1 MTSWKEELI
10 NLRKCKLGLTSVMA
24 DSLAF
29 LEEDLTCLI
38 CCDIFTDPVTLKC
51 SHSLCEECLQ
61 RFWTTQDVPQC
72 PVCRKECSHDEPTKS
87 LAFRALC
94 ESFKKRKPTAVSD
107 DVCPEHKE
115 KYKLF
120 CFEDQ
125 QPICVVCYTSKKHE
139 NHKCSPVDE
148 AAGNLKESVKTQ
160 LDRAQETLAGL
171 KKAQESCVQ
180 QAELIKDH
188 TSMNENKIKE
198 EFEKL
203 HQFLRDE
210 EEKHI
215 RSLHKEMEPQDKKV
229 KDRMEELS
237 KQISALSERMAA
249 VWQDIEAENITFLQ
263 NYSGTL
269 KRLQHPSV
277 PNTTPELQ
285 EYQHYPIQTV
295 IFTTWARMENLVE
308 QPPVT
313 LDPDTASSRLQVSDN
328 CTRVEYSKN
337 PRIVSDNPERL
348 FVGVLASKGFS
359 SGVHCWDVEVRN
371 NDHWTLGVVGET
383 VNRKTLYK
391 MDPKSRF
398 WCFRYVSGTYKQGN
412 KPVSHIDSKERPN
425 VIRLQLDF
433 DEGEVRF
440 IDPFRNRSLC
450 TYTGGFPEKVFPYFC
465 TGDVDTPLNVFPA
478 NKL

>member
-1 MTSWKEELI
+1 
-10 NLRKCKLGLTSVMA
+10 MA
-24 DSLAF
+24 DALSF
-29 LEEDLTCLI
+29 LEEDLTCLM

-51 SHSLCEECLQ
+51 SHSLCEKCLQ

-94 ESFKKRKPTAVSD
+94 ESFKKRKPTAVSG

-115 KYKLF
+115 ALKLF
-120 CFEDQ
+120 CFEDK

-148 AAGNLKESVKTQ
+148 AAGNLKEDLKTQ
-160 LDRAQETLAGL
+160 MDRLHETLADL
-171 KKAQESCVQ
+171 KKAQENCVK
-180 QAELIKDH
+180 QAELIKEH
-188 TSMNENKIKE
+188 TSMHENQIKE

-215 RSLHKEMEPQDKKV
+215 RSLHKEIKLLDEKLKT
-229 KDRMEELS
+229 RMKELS
-237 KQISALSERMAA
+237 AQISDLSENMAA
-249 VWQDIEAENITFLQ
+249 VWQDMEEENITFLQ
-263 NYSGTL
+263 NYSDTV

-285 EYQHYPIQTV
+285 EHQHYPIQTM
-295 IFTTWARMENLVE
+295 IFTTWARMQNHVE

-313 LDPDTASSRLQVSDN
+313 LDPDTASNKLLVSEDY
-328 CTRVEYSKN
+328 TSVEYLEMK
-337 PRIVSDNPERL
+337 IIMHDHPERL
-348 FVGVLASKGFS
+348 YVGVLASQGFS
-359 SGVHCWDVEVRN
+359 SGVHCWDVEVRD

-383 VNRKTLYK
+383 VNRKRLYK
-391 MDPKSRF
+391 MDPKSHF
-398 WCFRYVSGTYKQGN
+398 WCLRYVNGTYKKGN
-412 KPVSHIDSKERPN
+412 KPVSDIDSNERPN
-425 VIRLQLDF
+425 IIRLQLDY
-433 DEGEVRF
+433 DEGELIF
-440 IDPFRNRSLC
+440 TEPFRNRILC
-450 TYTGGFPEKVFPYFC
+450 TYTGGFPERVFPYFC

-478 NKL
+478 NEQKL

>member
-1 MTSWKEELI
+1 
-10 NLRKCKLGLTSVMA
+10 MA
-24 DSLAF
+24 DALSF

-51 SHSLCEECLQ
+51 SHSLCEKCLQ
-61 RFWTTQDVPQC
+61 RFWTTQDVPHC

-94 ESFKKRKPTAVSD
+94 ETFKNRKPSAVSG

-115 KYKLF
+115 ELKLF

-148 AAGNLKESVKTQ
+148 AAGNLKRDLKTQ
-160 LDRAQETLAGL
+160 MNRLQETLDKL
-171 KKAQESCVQ
+171 KKARESCVK
-180 QAELIKDH
+180 QAELSKERTSKDENQIK
-188 TSMNENKIKE
+188 K

-215 RSLHKEMEPQDKKV
+215 RSLRKEKECQDRKLEA
-229 KDRMEELS
+229 RMKELS
-237 KQISALSERMAA
+237 KQISDLSENMAA
-249 VWQDIEAENITFLQ
+249 VWQDMEEENITFLQ
-263 NYSGTL
+263 NYKDTL
-269 KRLQHPSV
+269 KRLKRPSV
-277 PNTTPELQ
+277 PNTTPEQ
-285 EYQHYPIQTV
+285 EKYQHHHFQTM
-295 IFTTWARMENLVE
+295 IFTTWARMQNLVE
-308 QPPVT
+308 KSPVT
-313 LDPDTASSRLQVSDN
+313 LDPDTASSKLQVSED
-328 CTRVEYSKN
+328 CTSVVYKKKKIN
-337 PRIVSDNPERL
+337 VSDNPERL
-348 FVGVLASKGFS
+348 YVGVLASQGFS

-371 NDHWTLGVVGET
+371 NNNWTLGVVGET
-383 VNRKTLYK
+383 VDRKRLYK

-398 WCFRYVSGTYKQGN
+398 WCFRYVDYEYKKGN
-412 KPVSHIDSKERPN
+412 KSVSHINSNERPN
-425 VIRLQLDF
+425 IIRLQLDF
-433 DEGEVRF
+433 EKGELRF

-465 TGDVDTPLNVFPA
+465 SGDVDKPLHVFA
-478 NKL
+478 AKKQNL